1 MNDHLKITGKIVSG
15 AKQGAFFTQLEWVR
29 EQCLKKLGFT
39 PWPGTL
45 NLEIP
50 RESIPL
56 IEEMKPAEGLELVP
70 PDSNFCSGRVF
81 PISVEGIPG
90 AIVLPA
96 EDVRVHGEN
105 IIEIISP
112 KWLKEALGVKDGDLV
127 TLIINNPLANRK
139 LEVNAVL
146 FDLDGTLI
154 DSAPI
159 YYEIIDVVF
168 EKLGIPPVSVEI
180 LREAM
185 DDGEFDWDFVL
196 PARMKNRKD
205 ELIVEARVI
214 IDDIA
219 PALFRK
225 QIKLISGAAD
235 ICEKIAAR
243 NMKIGLVTST
253 PRDYISVKLAP
264 LRKAGIE
271 NLLQVIITADD
282 VVNKK
287 PHVEPLIKGSQ
298 KLGIAIDKC
307 VYVGD
312 TRVDIRA
319 GNAAG
324 MKTVGVL
331 TGFDDYEA
339 LKKENPDAIID
350 SIAQLD
356 KAIDIH

>member
-1 MNDHLKITGKIVSG
+1 M
-15 AKQGAFFTQLEWVR
+15 
-29 EQCLKKLGFT
+29 
-39 PWPGTL
+39 
-45 NLEIP
+45 
-50 RESIPL
+50 
-56 IEEMKPAEGLELVP
+56 
-70 PDSNFCSGRVF
+70 
-81 PISVEGIPG
+81 
-90 AIVLPA
+90 
-96 EDVRVHGEN
+96 
-105 IIEIISP
+105 
-112 KWLKEALGVKDGDLV
+112 
-127 TLIINNPLANRK
+127 PLANRK

-196 PARMKNRKD
+196 PARMKNRKNQ
-205 ELIVEARVI
+205 LIAEARFI

-225 QIKLISGAAD
+225 QIKLIPGVD
-235 ICEKIAAR
+235 RIFKLIAAR
-243 NMKIGLVTST
+243 NMKIGLVTSA

-287 PHVEPLIKGSQ
+287 PHVEPLIQGSNGLEMAVEQ
-298 KLGIAIDKC
+298 C

-331 TGFDDYEA
+331 TGFDDCEA
-339 LKKENPDAIID
+339 LKKEKPDVILD

-356 KAIDIH
+356 EAIGFHSTDKFQ